1 MGRPPKSDDD
11 FELRR
16 AMGLRLERL
25 RRWHGM
31 LQQDV
36 AKALNVTVGTVVRY
50 ESGRCAPRLETL
62 SLLRRF
68 FSVTLDHLVLGER
81 VAEATDIGLLAR
93 LGRMDALPP
102 EHKAGLF
109 RLIDAYL
116 DSHEVPHGAG
126 ALARSRSLE

>member
-1 MGRPPKSDDD
+1 MRPTL
-11 FELRR
+11 F
-16 AMGLRLERL
+16 RL
-25 RRWHGM
+25 RRP
-31 LQQDV
+31 
-36 AKALNVTVGTVVRY
+36 T
-50 ESGRCAPRLETL
+50 RCSSAATARTTCPAACP
-62 SLLRRF
+62 
-68 FSVTLDHLVLGER
+68 
-81 VAEATDIGLLAR
+81 AEATDIGLLAR